1 MNHISLLF
9 ILYSPFIHSYILL
22 FYLLFITIT
31 SYAADPKFDACQPK
45 ICGNNQIIS
54 YPFYI
59 EGAQESFCGYPGFG
73 ISCDPNG
80 FPILSFSDT
89 QYTIHQIFYQ
99 NQSLLVSNPVFST
112 LRPNISQG
120 CLQRTQN
127 LTLPNN
133 TFHLAPNQKD
143 VTLFYGCD
151 LPSLP
156 RELQEHK
163 IGCYVENGTSSV
175 LAMYKEDK
183 NISLVSNNCT
193 GGVADATVEDGI
205 GEIEEALRKGFF
217 LQWTASDC
225 SVCSSTG
232 GRCGFDADMY
242 SFRCFCTEGVH
253 SVKCAEGS
261 RTRSWVVKV
270 ELGLGLAVTVA
281 LLLVMVRIY
290 YTRWKKKNPT
300 NQRIEVFLKRY
311 GPLQIKKFG
320 YSEIKKVTNSFKNK
334 LGQGGFGSVYKGQLQ
349 DGRYV
354 AVKVLSELKDDGE
367 DFINE
372 VATISRTSHINIV
385 SLLGFCFEGSKR
397 ALVYEFM
404 SNGSLEK
411 FIFEGSVLMTDCQ
424 LDCQMLYHIAIGVA
438 RGLEYL
444 HKGCNTRILHFD
456 IKPHNI
462 LLDENFNPKISDFG
476 LAKICTRKESAVS
489 IFGARGTAGYIAPE
503 VFSRNFGTVSHKSD
517 VYSYGMM
524 ILDMVGTRK
533 NVKAQVDHSSEI
545 YFPHWIYK
553 HLESNQELG
562 LRIIRN
568 ENDSEKVRKMTMVG
582 LWCIQTDPSTRP
594 NITKVVEML
603 EGTVELLPMP
613 PKPFLSP
620 STFPVDSSCE
630 SSIVASH
637 S

>member
-1 MNHISLLF
+1 MPALSMFKSVIIFAS
-9 ILYSPFIHSYILL
+9 IL
-22 FYLLFITIT
+22 
-31 SYAADPKFDACQPK
+31 
-45 ICGNNQIIS
+45 
-54 YPFYI
+54 
-59 EGAQESFCGYPGFG
+59 
-73 ISCDPNG
+73 
-80 FPILSFSDT
+80 
-89 QYTIHQIFYQ
+89 
-99 NQSLLVSNPVFST
+99 LLVSAEDGKCPPSFDCGFLGLIKFPFTST
-112 LRPNISQG
+112 LRPHCGVLPIRGCEEHNAYAPKTIQLINSSTSTSYPVLQVEPRTIKIRDYYQHNNIRNRS
-120 CLQRTQN
+120 CKAFSN
-127 LTLPNN
+127 NITLPHTSPLASFYIKYNITIFRCNHSLNIPVPKNFYKYSTCSEYNIYYGPAN
-133 TFHLAPNQKD
+133 TEMPRGYKWPSSLAPCSTVQHAVIDKCSD
-143 VTLFYGCD
+143 DPFQCMSGHTAIEVQLSEDCEECLGQRRGQCQLDSEGKFYC
-151 LPSLP
+151 
-156 RELQEHK
+156 
-163 IGCYVENGTSSV
+163 
-175 LAMYKEDK
+175 A
-183 NISLVSNNCT
+183 
-193 GGVADATVEDGI
+193 
-205 GEIEEALRKGFF
+205 KG
-217 LQWTASDC
+217 S
-225 SVCSSTG
+225 
-232 GRCGFDADMY
+232 
-242 SFRCFCTEGVH
+242 
-253 SVKCAEGS
+253 
-261 RTRSWVVKV
+261 RSWVVKMV
-270 ELGLGLAVTVA
+270 LGLVGLLAVTAA
-281 LLLVMVRIY
+281 LLLVMIKIF
-290 YTRWKKKNPT
+290 YTRRKKKNPT
-300 NQRIEVFLKRY
+300 NQRIEIFLERY
-311 GPLQIKKFG
+311 GPLQTKRYG
-320 YSEIKKVTNSFKNK
+320 YSEIKKVTNSFRNK

-354 AVKVLSELKDDGE
+354 AVKVLNELKDDGE

-476 LAKICTRKESAVS
+476 LAKICTRKESAIS

-613 PKPFLSP
+613 PKPFLSSP
-620 STFPVDSSCE
+620 SAFPVDSSSE
-630 SSIVASH
+630 SSIVACH